1 MTKKIGWL
9 VVPVSLL
16 MIAAGAAILY
26 TEHNKM
32 SEMVKLELRPLQ
44 KAGGWGY
51 EILADDKIFIH
62 QDCIPAIKS
71 QKPFVSKDEAMLVGN
86 AVISKLQR
94 GKLAGITV
102 DELNQLHVHY

>member
-1 MTKKIGWL
+1 
-9 VVPVSLL
+9 
-16 MIAAGAAILY
+16 
-26 TEHNKM
+26 
-32 SEMVKLELRPLQ
+32 MVRLELRPLQ

-51 EILADDKIFIH
+51 EILADDKIYIH

-71 QKPFVSKDEAMLVGN
+71 QKPFVSKAEAMLVGN
-86 AVISKLQR
+86 AVIGKLQK